1 MTTFKG
7 EFVTIIGKQLKVGEQ
22 LPDFTLVNPDLV
34 KQSLADFEGKK
45 KVLSIVPSVDTG
57 ICDAQ
62 TRQFNQALS
71 DMENTVVLTV
81 SCDLPFAQKR
91 WCGASG
97 IENALL
103 LSDYYDQSF
112 GKAYGV
118 LMEEWHLLARAVI
131 VANEQNEI
139 TYVEYLDNVN
149 SHPDYEAAINA
160 VKELA

>member
-62 TRQFNQALS
+62 TRQFNQSLS

>member
-71 DMENTVVLTV
+71 DMENTVVVTV

-118 LMEEWHLLARAVI
+118 LMEEWNLLARAVI